1 MQAEILLVED
11 DPAVA
16 MGVIHTL
23 AREGWRTHHVATVAD
38 ARRAL
43 ARTRIDLA
51 ILDIGLPDGSGLEL
65 CREIR
70 QETAMPVL
78 FLSAR
83 DDELDKVLGLELG
96 GDDYLTK
103 PFSVRELASRVRA
116 LLRRAYG
123 GNGPAAQQRVLK
135 RHDLTLDLERRRA
148 WRGANEIALTP
159 IEFSLLWTMA
169 QRPGM
174 VFTREMLLDQVWPAQ
189 QWAGDE
195 QVVNVHIRRLREKL
209 EPDPA
214 EPRYIVTVRG
224 AGYRFAEEGEA

>member
-16 MGVIHTL
+16 MGVFHTL
-23 AREGWRTHHVATVAD
+23 SREGWHTHHAATLAD
-38 ARRAL
+38 ARRTL
-43 ARTRIDLA
+43 TQTRIDLA

-70 QETAMPVL
+70 QETGLPIL

-96 GDDYLTK
+96 ADDYLTK

-123 GNGPAAQQRVLK
+123 GSGPAPQQVLK
-135 RHDLTLDLERRRA
+135 RHDLTLDLKRRRV
-148 WRGANEIALTP
+148 WRGATEIGLTP
-159 IEFSLLWTMA
+159 TEFSLLWTMA

-174 VFTREMLLDQVWPAQ
+174 VFTRELLLDQVWPAQ
-189 QWAGDE
+189 QWAGDD

-209 EPDPA
+209 EPDPGV
-214 EPRYIVTVRG
+214 PRYILTIRG
-224 AGYRFAEEGEA
+224 AGYRFAEEGET